1 MNENQFLK
9 KNSKLIRYTQIP
21 SCLLKSN
28 LNSTTLI
35 IYSVLLGRAMLSLKN
50 GWTDEFGNVFIR
62 YKNSSLAQDVGKSVS
77 TVKSALKELEAN
89 NLIVRRRVDATTKNI
104 FVKVPM
110 ECVIEDKLTAYE
122 PENKPGRSQKTGFT
136 VADKSPTNKYK
147 DTNNISNKYCKR
159 GGESF

>member
-1 MNENQFLK
+1 MCAYHFLTR
-9 KNSKLIRYTQIP
+9 NLKLIRYTQIP

-62 YKNSSLAQDVGKSVS
+62 YKNSSLAQDVGKSIS

-89 NLIVRRRVDATTKNI
+89 NLVVRKRVDAITKNI
-104 FVKVPM
+104 YVKVPK
-110 ECVIEDKLTAYE
+110 ECIVTDNPTAYA
-122 PENKPGRSQKTGFT
+122 PENKLGRSQKTGFT
-136 VADKSPTNKYK
+136 VANKSPTNKYK
-147 DTNNISNKYCKR
+147 DKNYISNKYCKR

>member
-62 YKNSSLAQDVGKSVS
+62 YKNSSLAQDVVNRRWESGKPMIVTTNLTLDEVKEIQDDNMMKRRIYDRVLDMCKPILVYGKSKREES
-77 TVKSALKELEAN
+77 GKQKMKLLKE
-89 NLIVRRRVDATTKNI
+89 I
-104 FVKVPM
+104 FSNV
-110 ECVIEDKLTAYE
+110 
-122 PENKPGRSQKTGFT
+122 S
-136 VADKSPTNKYK
+136 K
-147 DTNNISNKYCKR
+147 DE
-159 GGESF
+159 GGEADE